1 MSIGVRRDISAT
13 VLLSDWNLPRL
24 TVKSWTYLM
33 NAFEVWL
40 DHYFDRPP
48 GDLEPLAWYHNA
60 DDPPTE
66 WSLRY
71 EESDTPVAQAERIR
85 RLFSDAG
92 ALLRPYSDEQVGH
105 GLNAIVNPACVG
117 DMVALTE
124 GQVPAELREAGLRS
138 IVTLFAEV
146 FAPRLDA
153 AHPGYVDPQGD
164 AEAGQRVHPLDF
176 ICYMFWDVAPLVAS
190 RGDTQ
195 FEVLEATLALD
206 SAACQR
212 AALHGLGHGDSAAR
226 DKVGQ
231 IIRRWLETHPD
242 APDELRDYAVQAASG
257 RVQ

>member
-1 MSIGVRRDISAT
+1 MTRPTGAT
-13 VLLSDWNLPRL
+13 
-24 TVKSWTYLM
+24 
-33 NAFEVWL
+33 AFEAWL
-40 DHYFDRPP
+40 EYLFDRPAS
-48 GDLEPLAWYHNA
+48 DLEDPPWYHRV
-60 DDPPTE
+60 DDRPTE
-66 WSLRY
+66 WTLRY
-71 EESDTPVAQAERIR
+71 QETEPPAAQAERIR

-105 GLNAIVNPACVG
+105 GLNVIVNPACGG
-117 DMVALTE
+117 DIRVLEGGQIPSALR
-124 GQVPAELREAGLRS
+124 AAGLRS

-146 FAPRLDA
+146 FAPRLRA
-153 AHPGYVDPQGD
+153 AHPGYVDSPGRS
-164 AEAGQRVHPLDF
+164 ESGQRVHPLDF
-176 ICYMFWDVAPLVAS
+176 VCFMFWDIAPLAPG
-190 RGDTQ
+190 GDDIML
-195 FEVLEATLALD
+195 EVLEATLALD